1 MAGLPLTRSGIQR
14 TLRHRIPFPS
24 RSPTL
29 QHRTFGS
36 SSAPSSSSF
45 RTAGYTLLVALS
57 AGLFTTYYLD
67 ARSAIHRYVFT
78 PVLRYAVDAETG
90 HKLAVK
96 VLRSGLAPRDPIE
109 DDASLRSHVGHV
121 SGHGKSWEMLTCG
134 LLQVFGQDITNP
146 VGLAAGFDK
155 DGEAIDGTHSVP
167 LSLVTLMVHGDQDS
181 LTLVSAGLKL
191 GV

>member
-1 MAGLPLTRSGIQR
+1 MYPTTNTNKSDLDTSTRSTPTTYYVRASSSQSMAGLPLTRSGIQR

-121 SGHGKSWEMLTCG
+121 SGHGKSWEC
-134 LLQVFGQDITNP
+134 
-146 VGLAAGFDK
+146 
-155 DGEAIDGTHSVP
+155 
-167 LSLVTLMVHGDQDS
+167 
-181 LTLVSAGLKL
+181 
-191 GV
+191 